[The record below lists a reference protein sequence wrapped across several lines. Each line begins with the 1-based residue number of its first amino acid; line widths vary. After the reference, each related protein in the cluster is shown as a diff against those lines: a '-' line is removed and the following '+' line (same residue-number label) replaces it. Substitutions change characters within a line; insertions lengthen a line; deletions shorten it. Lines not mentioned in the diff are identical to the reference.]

1 MNNIK
6 VGVMDRWI
14 DRLSDED
21 LSFVKRFVLAS
32 GSLKAMADAYGISY
46 PTVRLRLDR
55 LIERIKIYDSEKITS
70 DFERVLRAQYADG
83 KIDLATLKTLLEAH
97 KKELEVRN
105 ETLSPVD
112 ELRTRT
118 ARATTRHE

>member
-1 MNNIK
+1 M
-6 VGVMDRWI
+6 
-14 DRLSDED
+14 SDED

-55 LIERIKIYDSEKITS
+55 LIERIKIFDSDKITS

-83 KIDLATLKTLLEAH
+83 KIDLATLKTLLDAH
-97 KKELEVRN
+97 HKELEARDELPPQPAPAVS
-105 ETLSPVD
+105 TVD
-112 ELRTRT
+112 ELR
-118 ARATTRHE
+118 ARAARAAARNAGR